1 MGVLLDQPLVLFFEL
16 GHIAFVD
23 RHNFIMVGF
32 LFTLLLFELPLLFV
46 KVALHLFILLPLLTI
61 GFLEPVYLS
70 FQIIILIL
78 RILQLYSLINADRKL
93 QVGRYWD
100 S

>member
-1 MGVLLDQPLVLFFEL
+1 MGVLLVQPPVLFFVL

-46 KVALHLFILLPLLTI
+46 KVALHLFILLPLLTK
-61 GFLEPVYLS
+61 GFPEPVYLS

-78 RILQLYSLINADRKL
+78 RILQLYSLIHADRKL
-93 QVGRYWD
+93 
-100 S
+100 